1 MPKPPSLM
9 RPIIREKEQDELPS
23 SPLVSS
29 GEVEAFVKRQ
39 VQT

>member
-9 RPIIREKEQDELPS
+9 RPIIREKEQERAAQLAF
-23 SPLVSS
+23 SP
-29 GEVEAFVKRQ
+29 GEVEAFVKHQ